1 MLIGN
6 YHQTQ
11 ETKYCEN
18 ITKTFLLF
26 HQMKRHNVLV
36 LDIET
41 GAYWPKMCIWQKTCL
56 LNENVSIEWKSVY
69 WLKNILLNK
78 NVSIDRKGTYWK
90 MKSHNYSVFLNVYV
104 ALIYVVVQ
112 WGAVNKKSNISAISY
127 YIDID

>member
-1 MLIGN
+1 M
-6 YHQTQ
+6 
-11 ETKYCEN
+11 
-18 ITKTFLLF
+18 FLCWIYK
-26 HQMKRHNVLV
+26 QVPIDQNS
-36 LDIET
+36 
-41 GAYWPKMCIWQKTCL
+41 AYWWKTCL
-56 LNENVSIEWKSVY
+56 LNENVSIEWKCVY